1 MCQVKNKEWEDF
13 IKRIL
18 EEKRKIE
25 EEQMKDELTKKVIE
39 YAKSKGA
46 DLVSIIS
53 ADRAAEMAKE
63 YFLWVPPHHYLED
76 AKSVII
82 LALRNVDTVMMRPGI
97 LVSRQN
103 IMMNTLLNG
112 ISYWVGRYLQDL
124 GYDAVPIYEI
134 FGAEAVSSSP
144 TAHHTEVQ
152 EETMIPIKVL
162 AQEAGMGSIGISALL
177 ITPEYGPRV
186 RLGAVITNAPLK
198 PGRPLSENLCSAAR
212 KILGCMRCIEACE
225 VHAIKPDGYIDFEA
239 CWMFNKVF
247 KKRHGYSGCNT
258 CQYVCPVGYYTRKLK
273 PVPNLPR
280 WLHKPVMGRA
290 GQHET

>member
-1 MCQVKNKEWEDF
+1 MHTSNEE
-13 IKRIL
+13 RIRKWNEFL
-18 EEKRKIE
+18 KGIIEEKKSIE
-25 EEQMKDELTKKVIE
+25 KELMSDELTRKVIE
-39 YAKSKGA
+39 FAKSRGA

-53 ADRAAEMAKE
+53 ADRAAELAKE
-63 YFLWVPPHHYLED
+63 YVLWVPPHHYLED
-76 AKSVII
+76 AKAVII
-82 LALRNVDTVMMRPGI
+82 LALRNVDTVLMRPGI

-103 IMMNTLLNG
+103 IMMNILLNE

-124 GYDAVPIYEI
+124 GYDAIPVYEI
-134 FGAEAVSSSP
+134 FSSEAASSAP
-144 TAHHTEVQ
+144 ITHHTEVQ

-198 PGRPLSENLCSAAR
+198 SGRPLSENLCQAAR
-212 KILGCMRCIEACE
+212 RILGCNRCIEACE
-225 VHAIKPDGYIDFEA
+225 VHAIKPDGYVDFEA

-258 CQYVCPVGYYTRKLK
+258 CQYVCPVGYYTNKLK
-273 PVPNLPR
+273 EIPNLPK
-280 WLHKPVMGRA
+280 WLHKPR
-290 GQHET
+290 TNSKS

>member
-1 MCQVKNKEWEDF
+1 MSENLEKWNQF
-13 IKRIL
+13 LRGIL
-18 EEKRKIE
+18 EEKKKME
-25 EEQMKDELTKKVIE
+25 EEMFEDELTRKVVE
-39 YAKSKGA
+39 YAKSRGA

-53 ADRAAEMAKE
+53 ADKAAKLAKE
-63 YFLWVPPHHYLED
+63 YFLWVPPQHYLEN

-82 LALRNVDTVMMRPGI
+82 LALRNVDTVLKKPGI

-103 IMMNTLLNG
+103 IMMNTLLNE
-112 ISYWVGRYLQDL
+112 ISYWVGRYLIDL
-124 GYDAVPIYEI
+124 GYDAIPIYEI

-162 AQEAGMGSIGISALL
+162 AQESGMGSIGISAIL
-177 ITPEYGPRV
+177 ITPEYGARV
-186 RLGAVITNAPLK
+186 RLGAVITSAPLK
-198 PGRPLSENLCSAAR
+198 PGRPLSENLCFAAR
-212 KILGCMRCIEACE
+212 RILGCSRCIEACE

-258 CQYVCPVGYYTRKLK
+258 CQYVCPVGYYTKELL
-273 PVPNLPR
+273 PVPNLPK
-280 WLHKPVMGRA
+280 WLHKPKN
-290 GQHET
+290 